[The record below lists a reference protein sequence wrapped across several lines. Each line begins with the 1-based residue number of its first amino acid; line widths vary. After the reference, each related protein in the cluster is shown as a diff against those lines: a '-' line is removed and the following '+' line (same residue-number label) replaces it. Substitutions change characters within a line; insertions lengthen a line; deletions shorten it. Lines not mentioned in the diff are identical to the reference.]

1 MLPMEVVSL
10 GLDPATRTPIV
21 LLTPADGPAL
31 YADRVMPIQIGG
43 YEASAILSGLRKI
56 RAPRPGAYDLL
67 TAIIQK
73 SNLEL
78 LRAEIYA
85 FKEHVFFAR
94 LVFEIDGA
102 ENTLEARPSD
112 AMAIAA
118 RLDVPVFADEHVF
131 VEHSLPKNAVHVH
144 EGSPQAPAQQEGLAD
159 FEAALQAA
167 EGEFEGLEED
177 EIMGP
182 LMNALGS
189 LMDMFQSSTG
199 ATGIGV
205 DMRVMGMMPQF
216 TQRQMPQHEVN
227 ENEVQDFKY
236 FIDNITPEDFS

>member
-1 MLPMEVVSL
+1 MLPMEVISL
-10 GLDPATRTPIV
+10 GLDPATRTPVV

-43 YEASAILSGLRKI
+43 YEASALLSGLRGV

-67 TAIIQK
+67 SAIIDR

-78 LRAEIYA
+78 LRVEIYA
-85 FKEHVFFAR
+85 FKEHIFFGR
-94 LVFEIDGA
+94 LVFDIEGV

-112 AMAIAA
+112 AMALAA
-118 RLDVPVFADEHVF
+118 RLEAPVFVDEHVF

-144 EGSPQAPAQQEGLAD
+144 EGPPQMAVAKEGVND
-159 FEAALQAA
+159 FEAALDAA
-167 EGEFEGLEED
+167 DGELEDFDED
-177 EIMGP
+177 EIMGS

-189 LMDMFQSSTG
+189 LMDMFQQSTG

-216 TQRQMPQHEVN
+216 TQRAMPTHEVK
-227 ENEVQDFKY
+227 ESDVDSFKS
-236 FIDNITPEDFS
+236 FLDNITPDDFS

>member
-1 MLPMEVVSL
+1 MEVVSL
-10 GLDPATRTPIV
+10 GLDPATRTPVV
-21 LLTPADGPAL
+21 LLTPSDGPAL

-43 YEASAILSGLRKI
+43 YEASALLSGLRGV
-56 RAPRPGAYDLL
+56 RGARPGAYDLL
-67 TAIIQK
+67 SAIIQR

-78 LRAEIYA
+78 KRVEIYA

-94 LVFEIDGA
+94 LIFDIEGS

-112 AMAIAA
+112 AMALAA
-118 RLDVPVFADEHVF
+118 RLEVPVFADEHVF

-144 EGSPQAPAQQEGLAD
+144 EGPPSMQASREGLAD
-159 FEAALQAA
+159 FEAALDSADNEM
-167 EGEFEGLEED
+167 EGFDED

-216 TQRQMPQHEVN
+216 TQRQIPQHEVN
-227 ENEVQDFKY
+227 ESDVESFKS
-236 FIDNITPEDFS
+236 FLDNVSPEDFS

>member
-43 YEASAILSGLRKI
+43 YEASAILSGLRGI

-85 FKEHVFFAR
+85 FKDHIFYAR
-94 LVFEIDGA
+94 LVFEIDNA

-118 RLDVPVFADEHVF
+118 RLNVPVFADEHVF

-144 EGSPQAPAQQEGLAD
+144 EGASQAPAQQEGLAD
-159 FEAALQAA
+159 FEAALNADDNEL
-167 EGEFEGLEED
+167 EGFDED
-177 EIMGP
+177 EVMGP

-189 LMDMFQSSTG
+189 LMDMFQASTG

-216 TQRQMPQHEVN
+216 TPRPMPRHEVD
-227 ENEVQDFKY
+227 EKDVQSFKY
-236 FIDNITPEDFS
+236 FIDNISPEDFS